1 MKYFKW
7 RDKHIER
14 VQELSQQGQTAKEIA
29 DTMFKE
35 IGVNLSQ
42 RSIRHYTSS
51 KENIEQVVVND
62 KRRGTEIIINKDGS
76 ETSSTVLQM
85 TSEQAKD
92 QDYVLR
98 AHGFD
103 VNDWEIVSARNNFW
117 QQNSVEKG
125 LIDLYQS
132 KITVKPR
139 VENDIAKAI
148 ERLTNEVEPLKVRHE
163 INPYRQNNLVVPLAD
178 MHFGILK
185 LADIKSKLVELLD
198 IINHGYKTIVIEVI
212 GDTLHS
218 DKINSTETVAGTVLE
233 DVEMPSA
240 IDEAMQFMETVVSA
254 ALLNANNVMIKSV
267 GGNHDYDMSYM
278 FMIWVKERFKQA
290 KVDVNNN
297 YRTAYLLD
305 HVLISIQH
313 GDVNKKIPGQIL
325 ATEHRNM
332 WGVATTA
339 EIHTGHLHFDKTVD
353 ENGVVMRQFS
363 TPKPSDNWEVKNGFV
378 GANKLMYALVYDD
391 ERLKVEHFI

>member
-14 VQELSQQGQTAKEIA
+14 VQELSRQGQTAKEIA

-148 ERLTNEVEPLKVRHE
+148 ERLTNEVKPLKVRHE
-163 INPYRQNNLVVPLAD
+163 INPYRLNNLVVPLAD

-185 LADIKSKLVELLD
+185 LADIKSKLVELLY

-233 DVEMPSA
+233 DVEMPNA
-240 IDEAMQFMETVVSA
+240 IDEAMQFMETIVSA
-254 ALLNANNVMIKSV
+254 SLHNANNVMIKSV

-290 KVDVNNN
+290 KV
-297 YRTAYLLD
+297 
-305 HVLISIQH
+305 
-313 GDVNKKIPGQIL
+313 DVNKKIPGQIL

>member
-51 KENIEQVVVND
+51 KENVEQVVVND
-62 KRRGTEIIINKDGS
+62 KRRGTEIVINKDGS

-132 KITVKPR
+132 KITVKH
-139 VENDIAKAI
+139 V
-148 ERLTNEVEPLKVRHE
+148 LKM
-163 INPYRQNNLVVPLAD
+163 IL
-178 MHFGILK
+178 LK
-185 LADIKSKLVELLD
+185 LL
-198 IINHGYKTIVIEVI
+198 
-212 GDTLHS
+212 S
-218 DKINSTETVAGTVLE
+218 D
-233 DVEMPSA
+233 
-240 IDEAMQFMETVVSA
+240 
-254 ALLNANNVMIKSV
+254 
-267 GGNHDYDMSYM
+267 
-278 FMIWVKERFKQA
+278 
-290 KVDVNNN
+290 
-297 YRTAYLLD
+297 
-305 HVLISIQH
+305 
-313 GDVNKKIPGQIL
+313 
-325 ATEHRNM
+325 
-332 WGVATTA
+332 
-339 EIHTGHLHFDKTVD
+339 
-353 ENGVVMRQFS
+353 
-363 TPKPSDNWEVKNGFV
+363 
-378 GANKLMYALVYDD
+378 
-391 ERLKVEHFI
+391 